1 MEQAQRAA
9 AGVRAGRR
17 ATQAAKIKVIGLG
30 GGGSNAV
37 NRMMAASFT
46 GVEFIVANTDL
57 QALRSSP
64 APVKLQLGAG
74 SPGLGAGSDP
84 EVGKNAALED
94 REEIKK
100 VLEGADMV
108 FVTAGLGGGTGTG
121 SAPIVASVAKELGI
135 LTVAVVTKPFA
146 FEGRKRALQA
156 EAGMAEL
163 RGVVDTLIA
172 IPNQRLLA
180 VVDRGTPLLEA
191 FKVADTVLL
200 QAVQGISDLIL
211 VPGLINLDFAD
222 VRTIM
227 SGMGMALM
235 GTGTGK
241 GEHRALDA
249 AQKAVAS
256 PLLDET
262 SIEGARGI
270 LINFTGG
277 ADLSIHEVEEAA
289 RIVQEAAHEEANI
302 IFGAVIDASLATRCA
317 SRSSRPASPTRR
329 KRWDSAARSSIC
341 RGRRGPRRRRRP
353 RRWRRGGGSSPIRGV
368 KRKRPWATAP
378 ISKSPRSSDARLI
391 RVTRAGR
398 GGEARGSRPLRH
410 PFARFAALRAAGGT
424 KGSHSAGRNP
434 PPPDPRRRPVGRA

>member
-1 MEQAQRAA
+1 MADARGRHPVFELEQERE
-9 AGVRAGRR
+9 
-17 ATQAAKIKVIGLG
+17 AAKIKVIGLG
-30 GGGSNAV
+30 GGGSNAI
-37 NRMMAASFT
+37 NRMIDAEFT

-64 APVKLQLGAG
+64 APIKIQLGARLT
-74 SPGLGAGSDP
+74 SGLGAGSDP
-84 EVGKNAALED
+84 EIGKLAALED
-94 REEIKK
+94 RDRIQKA
-100 VLEGADMV
+100 LDGADMV

-121 SAPIVASVAKELGI
+121 SAPVVAQVAKELGI
-135 LTVAVVTKPFA
+135 LTVAVVTKPFG

-156 EAGMAEL
+156 DAGMAEL
-163 RGVVDTLIA
+163 RNVVDTLIS

-180 VVDRGTPLLEA
+180 VVDRGTPLLDA

-235 GTGTGK
+235 GAGVGR

-256 PLLDET
+256 PLLDDT
-262 SIEGARGI
+262 SIEGAKGI

-302 IFGAVIDASLATRCA
+302 IFGAVIDPSLEDEVRITVIATGF
-317 SRSSRPASPTRR
+317 TER
-329 KRWDSAARSSIC
+329 KESVNPGSKVVEMPK
-341 RGRRGPRRRRRP
+341 GPRNPSPAPKDWRRRLADVR
-353 RRWRRGGGSSPIRGV
+353 
-368 KRKRPWATAP
+368 
-378 ISKSPRSSDARLI
+378 
-391 RVTRAGR
+391 
-398 GGEARGSRPLRH
+398 GEADAPMEEDLDVPAFLRRQ
-410 PFARFAALRAAGGT
+410 A
-424 KGSHSAGRNP
+424 
-434 PPPDPRRRPVGRA
+434 D

>member
-1 MEQAQRAA
+1 MEQAR
-9 AGVRAGRR
+9 GRR
-17 ATQAAKIKVIGLG
+17 PMFEIDEEREVAKIKVIGLG

-46 GVEFIVANTDL
+46 GVDFIVANTDL
-57 QALRSSP
+57 QALKSSP
-64 APVKLQLGAG
+64 APVKLQLGARLTA
-74 SPGLGAGSDP
+74 GLGAGSDP

-94 REEIKK
+94 REAIKK
-100 VLEGADMV
+100 ELDGADMV
-108 FVTAGLGGGTGTG
+108 FVTAGLGGGTGTS
-121 SAPIVASVAKELGI
+121 SAPIVAQVAKSLGI
-135 LTVAVVTKPFA
+135 LTVAVVTKPFV
-146 FEGRKRALQA
+146 FEGRKRAQQA
-156 EAGMAEL
+156 EIGMAEL
-163 RGVVDTLIA
+163 GQVVDTLIS

-235 GTGTGK
+235 GAGTGK
-241 GEHRALDA
+241 GENRALDA
-249 AQKAVAS
+249 AQKAIAS

-289 RIVQEAAHEEANI
+289 RIVQEAAHEEAHF
-302 IFGAVIDASLATRCA
+302 IFSAVIDETLHDEVRITVIATGFTERKEA
-317 SRSSRPASPTRR
+317 TLPSS
-329 KRWDSAARSSIC
+329 K
-341 RGRRGPRRRRRP
+341 
-353 RRWRRGGGSSPIRGV
+353 V
-368 KRKRPWATAP
+368 
-378 ISKSPRSSDARLI
+378 
-391 RVTRAGR
+391 V
-398 GGEARGSRPLRH
+398 
-410 PFARFAALRAAGGT
+410 
-424 KGSHSAGRNP
+424 
-434 PPPDPRRRPVGRA
+434 

>member
-1 MEQAQRAA
+1 MEQPQ
-9 AGVRAGRR
+9 GRQPIFEIEEER
-17 ATQAAKIKVIGLG
+17 QAAKIKVIGLG

-37 NRMMAASFT
+37 NRMIGAQFT
-46 GVEFIVANTDL
+46 GVEFAVANTDL
-57 QALRSSP
+57 QALRASP
-64 APVKLQLGAG
+64 AAVKLQLGARLTA
-74 SPGLGAGSDP
+74 GLGAGSDP
-84 EVGKNAALED
+84 EIGKNAALED
-94 REEIKK
+94 RERIQK
-100 VLEGADMV
+100 VIEGADMV

-121 SAPIVASVAKELGI
+121 SAPVVAAVAKELGI

-163 RGVVDTLIA
+163 RAVVDTLIA

-235 GTGTGK
+235 GAGVGR
-241 GEHRALDA
+241 GEHRAIDA

-256 PLLDET
+256 PLLDDT
-262 SIEGARGI
+262 SIEGAKGI

-277 ADLSIHEVEEAA
+277 SDLSIHEVEEAA
-289 RIVQEAAHEEANI
+289 RVVQEAAHDDANI
-302 IFGAVIDASLATRCA
+302 IFGAVIDPSLGDEVRITVIATGFTEKKEMA
-317 SRSSRPASPTRR
+317 LPSS
-329 KRWDSAARSSIC
+329 KVVDMLK
-341 RGRRGPRRRRRP
+341 GPRTPSPAPKDWRRRLADVRADADAP
-353 RRWRRGGGSSPIRGV
+353 MDDDLDVPAFLRRQ
-368 KRKRPWATAP
+368 A
-378 ISKSPRSSDARLI
+378 D
-391 RVTRAGR
+391 
-398 GGEARGSRPLRH
+398 
-410 PFARFAALRAAGGT
+410 
-424 KGSHSAGRNP
+424 
-434 PPPDPRRRPVGRA
+434 

>member
-1 MEQAQRAA
+1 MEHTQ
-9 AGVRAGRR
+9 GRR
-17 ATQAAKIKVIGLG
+17 PVFELEDEREAAKIKVIGLG
-30 GGGSNAV
+30 GGGSNAI
-37 NRMMAASFT
+37 NRMMAARFT

-57 QALRSSP
+57 QALRASP
-64 APVKLQLGAG
+64 APVKVQLGARLTA
-74 SPGLGAGSDP
+74 GLGAGSDP
-84 EVGKNAALED
+84 QVGKNAALED
-94 REEIKK
+94 REQIKK

-121 SAPIVASVAKELGI
+121 SAPVVASVAKELGI

-146 FEGRKRALQA
+146 FEGRKRAQQA
-156 EAGMAEL
+156 DVGLAEL
-163 RGVVDTLIA
+163 RGVVDTLIT

-235 GTGTGK
+235 GAGVGK

-302 IFGAVIDASLATRCA
+302 IFGAVIDDKLQDEVRITVIATGFA
-317 SRSSRPASPTRR
+317 DRR
-329 KRWDSAARSSIC
+329 ETIGPGANKVVEMSK
-341 RGRRGPRRRRRP
+341 GPRGPAPAREWRRRLADVRAEAEAPSEEDLDVPAFLRRQ
-353 RRWRRGGGSSPIRGV
+353 
-368 KRKRPWATAP
+368 A
-378 ISKSPRSSDARLI
+378 D
-391 RVTRAGR
+391 
-398 GGEARGSRPLRH
+398 
-410 PFARFAALRAAGGT
+410 
-424 KGSHSAGRNP
+424 
-434 PPPDPRRRPVGRA
+434 

>member
-1 MEQAQRAA
+1 LPLGLPPARTRRSRSKAKEKPMEQAH
-9 AGVRAGRR
+9 GR
-17 ATQAAKIKVIGLG
+17 QPVFELEQEPQEAAKIKVIGLG

-37 NRMMAASFT
+37 NRMIGAQFT
-46 GVEFIVANTDL
+46 GVEFVIANTDL
-57 QALRSSP
+57 QALRASP
-64 APVKLQLGAG
+64 AAVKLQLGARLTA
-74 SPGLGAGSDP
+74 GLGAGSDP
-84 EVGKNAALED
+84 EIGKNAALED
-94 REEIKK
+94 RDRIQK

-121 SAPIVASVAKELGI
+121 SAPVVAAVAKELGI
-135 LTVAVVTKPFA
+135 LTVAVVTKPFS

-156 EAGMAEL
+156 EAGLAEL
-163 RGVVDTLIA
+163 RAVVDTLIA

-235 GTGTGK
+235 GAGVGR

-256 PLLDET
+256 PLLDDT
-262 SIEGARGI
+262 SIEGAKGI

-277 ADLSIHEVEEAA
+277 PDLSIHEVEEAA

-302 IFGAVIDASLATRCA
+302 IFGAVIDPALEDEVRITVIATGFTERKEAAGPGPKVVELPKGRGLAQ
-317 SRSSRPASPTRR
+317 PT
-329 KRWDSAARSSIC
+329 KDW
-341 RGRRGPRRRRRP
+341 RRRVSEVRGDADTGGYEEDLDVPAFLRRQ
-353 RRWRRGGGSSPIRGV
+353 
-368 KRKRPWATAP
+368 A
-378 ISKSPRSSDARLI
+378 D
-391 RVTRAGR
+391 
-398 GGEARGSRPLRH
+398 
-410 PFARFAALRAAGGT
+410 
-424 KGSHSAGRNP
+424 
-434 PPPDPRRRPVGRA
+434 

>member
-1 MEQAQRAA
+1 VFELENEREAA
-9 AGVRAGRR
+9 A
-17 ATQAAKIKVIGLG
+17 IKVIGLG

-37 NRMMAASFT
+37 NRMMEARFT

-57 QALRSSP
+57 QALRASP
-64 APVKLQLGAG
+64 AAVKLQLGARLT
-74 SPGLGAGSDP
+74 SGLGAGSDP
-84 EVGKNAALED
+84 EVGRNAAQED
-94 REEIKK
+94 REQIKH
-100 VLEGADMV
+100 VLAGADMV

-121 SAPIVASVAKELGI
+121 AAPVVASVAKELGI
-135 LTVAVVTKPFA
+135 LTVAVVTKPFT
-146 FEGRKRALQA
+146 FEGRKRAQQA
-156 EAGMAEL
+156 ETGMTEL
-163 RGVVDTLIA
+163 RAVVDTLIA

-191 FKVADTVLL
+191 FKVADSVLL

-235 GTGTGK
+235 GAGTGK

-249 AQKAVAS
+249 AQKAIAS

-302 IFGAVIDASLATRCA
+302 IFGAVIDESLHDEVRITVIATGFSDRKEA
-317 SRSSRPASPTRR
+317 QSPSAGKVVDMPRPA
-329 KRWDSAARSSIC
+329 
-341 RGRRGPRRRRRP
+341 RGPVPGAWRRRAVPDVRAEGDASVEEDLDVPAFLRRQ
-353 RRWRRGGGSSPIRGV
+353 
-368 KRKRPWATAP
+368 A
-378 ISKSPRSSDARLI
+378 D
-391 RVTRAGR
+391 
-398 GGEARGSRPLRH
+398 
-410 PFARFAALRAAGGT
+410 
-424 KGSHSAGRNP
+424 
-434 PPPDPRRRPVGRA
+434 

>member
-1 MEQAQRAA
+1 
-9 AGVRAGRR
+9 
-17 ATQAAKIKVIGLG
+17 
-30 GGGSNAV
+30 
-37 NRMMAASFT
+37 
-46 GVEFIVANTDL
+46 
-57 QALRSSP
+57 
-64 APVKLQLGAG
+64 
-74 SPGLGAGSDP
+74 
-84 EVGKNAALED
+84 
-94 REEIKK
+94 
-100 VLEGADMV
+100 
-108 FVTAGLGGGTGTG
+108 
-121 SAPIVASVAKELGI
+121 
-135 LTVAVVTKPFA
+135 
-146 FEGRKRALQA
+146 
-156 EAGMAEL
+156 MAEL
-163 RGVVDTLIA
+163 RAVVDTLIA

-277 ADLSIHEVEEAA
+277 PDLSIHEVEEAA

-302 IFGAVIDASLATRCA
+302 IFGAVIDASLADEVRITVIATGFTERKETSLPGPQGGA
-317 SRSSRPASPTRR
+317 DRPP
-329 KRWDSAARSSIC
+329 AR
-341 RGRRGPRRRRRP
+341 GAPRRARTG
-353 RRWRRGGGSSPIRGV
+353 GGGSPICA
-368 KRKRPWATAP
+368 RKG
-378 ISKSPRSSDARLI
+378 KSQPEEDLDVPAF
-391 RVTRAGR
+391 
-398 GGEARGSRPLRH
+398 LRRQ
-410 PFARFAALRAAGGT
+410 A
-424 KGSHSAGRNP
+424 
-434 PPPDPRRRPVGRA
+434 D

>member
-1 MEQAQRAA
+1 MEQTQ
-9 AGVRAGRR
+9 GRQPIFELEEER
-17 ATQAAKIKVIGLG
+17 QAAKIKVIGLG

-37 NRMMAASFT
+37 NRMIGAQFT
-46 GVEFIVANTDL
+46 GVEFAVANTDL
-57 QALRSSP
+57 QALRASP
-64 APVKLQLGAG
+64 AVVKLQLGARLTA
-74 SPGLGAGSDP
+74 GLGAGSDP
-84 EVGKNAALED
+84 EIGKNAALED
-94 REEIKK
+94 RERIQK
-100 VLEGADMV
+100 VIEGADMV

-121 SAPIVASVAKELGI
+121 SAPVVAAVAKELGI
-135 LTVAVVTKPFA
+135 LTVAVVTKPFT

-163 RGVVDTLIA
+163 RAVVDTLIA

-235 GTGTGK
+235 GAGVGR
-241 GEHRALDA
+241 GEHRAIDA

-256 PLLDET
+256 PLLDDT
-262 SIEGARGI
+262 SIEGAKGI

-277 ADLSIHEVEEAA
+277 SDLSIHEVEEAA

-302 IFGAVIDASLATRCA
+302 IFGAVIDPTLEDEVRITVIATGFA
-317 SRSSRPASPTRR
+317 ER
-329 KRWDSAARSSIC
+329 KEVAGPGPKVVEIAK
-341 RGRRGPRRRRRP
+341 GPRGTAQPSKEWRRRISEVRGDADTASYEEDLDVP
-353 RRWRRGGGSSPIRGV
+353 AFLRRQ
-368 KRKRPWATAP
+368 A
-378 ISKSPRSSDARLI
+378 D
-391 RVTRAGR
+391 
-398 GGEARGSRPLRH
+398 
-410 PFARFAALRAAGGT
+410 
-424 KGSHSAGRNP
+424 
-434 PPPDPRRRPVGRA
+434 